1 MSQKYPT
8 PDGVQI
14 NAPHSEA
21 YEKILTTEAL
31 SFLATLHRKFDATR
45 KELLDRRQIRQKE
58 LDAGKLPDFLTE
70 TKSIRESDWS
80 VAPVPNDLQDRRTEI
95 TGPTDRKM
103 VINALNSGAKMY
115 MADFEDSN
123 TPTWDNQVSGQ
134 INMFDAV
141 RKTIS
146 FTNEAGKSY
155 TLNDNV
161 ATLLVRPRGWH
172 LNEAHLLVDG
182 EQMSGSLFDFGLYF
196 FHNAKER
203 LAQDSGTYFYLPKME
218 SHLEARLWND
228 VFVHSQDE

>member
-21 YEKILTTEAL
+21 YEKILTAEAL

-45 KELLDRRQIRQKE
+45 RELLDRRQIRQKE
-58 LDAGKLPDFLTE
+58 LDAGKLPDFLPE

-146 FTNEAGKSY
+146 FTNRRVSP
-155 TLNDNV
+155 T
-161 ATLLVRPRGWH
+161 H
-172 LNEAHLLVDG
+172 
-182 EQMSGSLFDFGLYF
+182 
-196 FHNAKER
+196 
-203 LAQDSGTYFYLPKME
+203 
-218 SHLEARLWND
+218 
-228 VFVHSQDE
+228 